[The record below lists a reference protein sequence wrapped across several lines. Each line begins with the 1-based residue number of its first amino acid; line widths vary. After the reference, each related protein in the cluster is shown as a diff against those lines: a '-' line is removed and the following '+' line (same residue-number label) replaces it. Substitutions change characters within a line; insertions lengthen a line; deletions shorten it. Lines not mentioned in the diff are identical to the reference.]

1 MYTNSEF
8 IDRIIAKLN
17 DLADA
22 KGIVRCAAIL
32 EIYQMLNNLK
42 DGIAKDEETH
52 KEEKLVLEERIRDLK
67 KDT

>member
-67 KDT
+67 KDA